1 MTGKCVILC
10 APSGAGKT
18 SITKYLLGKDLNL
31 EFSISACN
39 RNMRPNEVNGID
51 YHFLTTEAFK
61 NHIKN
66 DDFIEWDEVYDNMF
80 YGTLKSEINRIWE
93 SGKNVIFDVD
103 VKGGL
108 SLTNYFGKNAL
119 AIFIQPPS
127 IKVLEERLR
136 KRGTE
141 TEETIQRR
149 ITKAY
154 KELEFA
160 NQFDHVVLNN
170 NLEVAQKDTYNIIK
184 TFLNQ

>member
-1 MTGKCVILC
+1 MTGKCIILC

-18 SITKYLLGKDLNL
+18 SITKYLLNKDLNL

-39 RNMRPNEVNGID
+39 RKMRLNEVNGVD
-51 YHFLTTEAFK
+51 YHFLTTEDFK
-61 NHIKN
+61 SHIKN
-66 DDFIEWDEVYDNMF
+66 DDFIEWEEVYDNMF
-80 YGTLKSEINRIWE
+80 YGTLKSEINRIWDSE
-93 SGKNVIFDVD
+93 KNVIFDVD

-108 SLTNYFGKNAL
+108 SLTEYFGKNAL

-149 ITKAY
+149 LAKAN
-154 KELEFA
+154 KELEFTKH
-160 NQFDHVVLNN
+160 FDHVVLND
-170 NLEVAQKDTYNIIK
+170 NLEDAQKDTYNIIK
-184 TFLNQ
+184 SFLNQ